1 MSVDLGGADHKGP
14 KPMIKHPL
22 PTGVAQP
29 VTNSVERVRAI
40 FKDRS
45 EPAAP
50 PQKERSNFRKRKP
63 EVDGVEESS
72 AASDADKPEID
83 GVVEEG
89 EE

>member
-1 MSVDLGGADHKGP
+1 MGVDSWGADHKGP

-22 PTGVAQP
+22 PTGAAQP
-29 VTNSVERVRAI
+29 VTDAVERVRAI

-50 PQKERSNFRKRKP
+50 PQKRSNFRKRKP

-83 GVVEEG
+83 GVEEEG

>member
-1 MSVDLGGADHKGP
+1 
-14 KPMIKHPL
+14 
-22 PTGVAQP
+22 
-29 VTNSVERVRAI
+29 VRAI
-40 FKDRS
+40 FKDRP

-63 EVDGVEESS
+63 EVDGAEESS

-83 GVVEEG
+83 GVEEEG

>member
-1 MSVDLGGADHKGP
+1 MSIDLGGSDRKGP
-14 KPMIKHPL
+14 NPMIKHPL

-40 FKDRS
+40 FKDRP

-50 PQKERSNFRKRKP
+50 PKKERSNFGKRKP
-63 EVDGVEESS
+63 EVDGVEETC
-72 AASDADKPEID
+72 AASDSDKPEID
-83 GVVEEG
+83 GVEEEG